1 VATFIPTRREVAMA
15 VAEAGRDARA
25 QLSDLREN
33 IVRSARER
41 PYPTLLLAAMAGYV
55 MGGGLFSH
63 MTRPLARAAMGALL
77 VPGFRDRMF
86 GRGAEAVGAA

>member
-1 VATFIPTRREVAMA
+1 MA
-15 VAEAGRDARA
+15 VAEAERDARA
-25 QLSDLREN
+25 QLAELREN
-33 IVRSARER
+33 IVRSVREQ

-55 MGGGLFSH
+55 MGGGLFSR

-86 GRGAEAVGAA
+86 GRGREAVGAA

>member
-1 VATFIPTRREVAMA
+1 MA
-15 VAEAGRDARA
+15 VAVGDGRV
-25 QLSDLREN
+25 QLGDLREN
-33 IVRSARER
+33 IVRSVRER

-77 VPGFRDRMF
+77 VPGFRERMF